1 MASAKDV
8 FSDIEKRIT
17 ADPAKTKSEIDG
29 IFKFVVTGD
38 DGGTWLVDCKD
49 VAVKNEDGDS
59 DVTITVAGSDLA
71 EIHAGTLDPMQA
83 FMMGKVVVEGD
94 MGLAMKLQQVL

>member
-1 MASAKDV
+1 MASVKDI
-8 FSDIEKRIT
+8 FSDIEKRIS

-38 DGGTWLVDCKD
+38 DAGTWLVDCKA
-49 VAVKNEDGDS
+49 VAVKNQEGDS
-59 DVTITVAGSDLA
+59 DVSITVAGSDLA